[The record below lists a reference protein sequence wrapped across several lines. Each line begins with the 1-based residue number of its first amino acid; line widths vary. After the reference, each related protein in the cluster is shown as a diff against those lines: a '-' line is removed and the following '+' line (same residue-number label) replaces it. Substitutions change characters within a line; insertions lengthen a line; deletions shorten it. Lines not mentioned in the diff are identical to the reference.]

1 MVTDSSNPIEIGGYG
16 AFGRMMKGGERG
28 YLVGWYEEVG
38 GTPDRKQVLISSLW
52 GLEGFH

>member
-38 GTPDRKQVLISSLW
+38 GTSDRKQVLISSL
-52 GLEGFH
+52 